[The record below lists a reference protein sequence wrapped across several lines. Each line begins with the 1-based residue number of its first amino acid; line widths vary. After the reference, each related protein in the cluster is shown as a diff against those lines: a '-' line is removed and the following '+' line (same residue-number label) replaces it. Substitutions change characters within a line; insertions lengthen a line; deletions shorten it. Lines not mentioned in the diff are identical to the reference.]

1 MNLAHYFS
9 SYLYVGVI
17 HDIVIKSCIFSCFY
31 IFPDEFL
38 ISSYGVIRKS
48 DGLILFIY
56 FGIAG
61 REASAQLQIVN
72 LKYWV
77 DM

>member
-1 MNLAHYFS
+1 MY
-9 SYLYVGVI
+9 
-17 HDIVIKSCIFSCFY
+17 
-31 IFPDEFL
+31 FPDEFL
-38 ISSYGVIRKS
+38 ISSSGVIRKS

-72 LKYWV
+72 LKYWIYRKYRS
-77 DM
+77 